1 METFWQDLRYGV
13 RALAQTPAFTIVA
26 ILTLGLGIG
35 ANAAI
40 FSVTRAV
47 LLSPLPYADTERTV
61 AIWSRWADFD
71 KTWVSEAEL
80 LDYRRARSL
89 RDVGA
94 WSTTQANLTGANA
107 EPERVGAA
115 RVTPNVFTALGAR
128 PLHGRTFT
136 PDEEVEGRDTVAIL
150 GHGLWQRRFGGDHL
164 VLHRRIRVDGRDLT
178 VVGIMPQGFQLPT
191 DYGEDFAE
199 PTELWIPLTVNP
211 SSPERGNHGW
221 YAAARLAPGVTI
233 AQANE
238 ELRAITAARTR
249 EGAYPEAM
257 RFGAFA
263 VSLDDEILG
272 TVRPRLMLLGVAVG
286 FLLLIACANVA
297 SLLLAR
303 AEGRVREVAVR
314 RALGAGHGRL
324 VRQALTESLLL
335 SIGGAACG
343 LALAMICV
351 QALASAAPGSIPRV
365 GAAGID
371 GAVLLFALF
380 VGIGTTA
387 FFSIA
392 PIARLVRLDPVR
404 SLKEGGQSTPGAAR
418 QRFRQMLIAGEMA
431 LAVLLLV
438 CAGLMVRSIWAMQQ
452 VPLGFDP
459 RGVLT
464 VRVALPEDSYSTNER
479 IVSFYERVTAAVR
492 ELPGVTAAGAV
503 RSLPLASTIGD
514 WGLDVEGFVETPGRN
529 AKGDWQVVTPGAFE
543 ALGERVVSGRGFTA
557 ADRGDARQVA
567 LVNETM
573 AARYWSDGNPIGRRI
588 RMGSDGTRPWITV
601 VGVVQDVRHNGITT
615 TVKEKFYIPHA
626 QFHLSTGFAPPAMT
640 LVIRTDGDPRDLAS
654 PVRRAVAQLDPSL
667 PVSGVRPMTDV
678 VADTMA
684 PSSFTGLLLALFA
697 ALAVVL
703 AAIGI
708 YGLLSYLVSQRTRE
722 IGIRMAIG
730 ASHGNVVSLVLR
742 KGLLL
747 TGCGVAAG
755 LALAFGATRL
765 MQALLYGVGP
775 LDLVTFAAVPAI
787 LLVVAVAASYLPA
800 ARAARVSPLLALRS
814 D

>member
-1 METFWQDLRYGV
+1 METFWQDLRYGI
-13 RALAQTPAFTIVA
+13 RALARTPAFTLVA

-47 LLSPLPYADTERTV
+47 LLSPLPYADTQRTV
-61 AIWSRWADFD
+61 VIWSRWADFD

-80 LDYRRARSL
+80 LDYRQARSL
-89 RDVGA
+89 RDAGA
-94 WSTTQANLTGANA
+94 WSTTQANLTGSNA

-136 PDEEVEGRDTVAIL
+136 PDEEIEGRDTVVVL
-150 GHGLWQRRFGGDHL
+150 GHALWQRRFGGDPL

-199 PTELWIPLTVNP
+199 PTELWMPLTVNP
-211 SSPERGNHGW
+211 SSPERGSHGW
-221 YAAARLAPGVTI
+221 YAVARLAPGATL
-233 AQANE
+233 AQANQ

-249 EGAYPEAM
+249 EGAYPPTM
-257 RFGAFA
+257 RFEAFA
-263 VSLDDEILG
+263 VSLDEQILG
-272 TVRPRLMLLGVAVG
+272 VVRPRLMLLGVAVG

-314 RALGAGHGRL
+314 RALGARHGRL

-335 SIGGAACG
+335 SVGGAAVG
-343 LALAMICV
+343 LVLAVVCV
-351 QALASAAPGSIPRV
+351 QVLASAAPGSIPRV
-365 GAAGID
+365 ATASVD
-371 GAVLLFALF
+371 GAVLLFALL
-380 VGIGTTA
+380 VGMGTTG
-387 FFSIA
+387 FFSVA
-392 PIARLVRLDPVR
+392 PIARLVRLDPVQ

-418 QRFRQMLIAGEMA
+418 QRFRQTLIAGEMA
-431 LAVLLLV
+431 VAVLLLV
-438 CAGLMVRSIWAMQQ
+438 CAGLMVRSIWAMEQ

-459 RGVLT
+459 HGVLT
-464 VRVALPEDSYSTNER
+464 VRVALTNESYPTNER
-479 IVSFYERVTAAVR
+479 IVSFYDRVTAAVR
-492 ELPGVTAAGAV
+492 DLPGVTAAGAV
-503 RSLPLASTIGD
+503 RSLPLGATIGD

-529 AKGDWQVVTPGAFE
+529 AKGDWQVVTPGALE
-543 ALGERVVSGRGFTA
+543 ALGERVISGRGFTA
-557 ADRGDARQVA
+557 ADRGDALQVA

-588 RMGSDGTRPWITV
+588 RMGSEGTRPWITV
-601 VGVVQDVRHNGITT
+601 VGVVEDVRHNGITT

-626 QFHLSTGFAPPAMT
+626 QFHLATGFAPQAMT
-640 LVIRTDGDPRDLAS
+640 LVIRTDGDPRELAN

-667 PVSGVRPMTDV
+667 PVSGVRPMSDV

-684 PSSFTGLLLALFA
+684 PSSFTGLLLAVFA
-697 ALAVVL
+697 VLAVVL

-730 ASHGNVVSLVLR
+730 ASHRDVLSLVLR

-755 LALAFGATRL
+755 LTLAFGATRL

-775 LDLVTFAAVPAI
+775 LDLVTFLAVPAI